1 MSDKNTALWVAL
13 AEALGPRSAHLSPLL
28 AHFGTPEAIFAA
40 TEGELLAAVP
50 TLKPAVLHALLEAQ
64 PTPRA
69 AEILKFCARNGV
81 AILTPDSAAYPAP
94 LRAIAEPPAVLYCH
108 GRLPQFGQMPTVG
121 VVGARHADAYGER
134 MAYKLSFEM
143 AAAGAIIVSGL
154 AEGVDGIAAAAALE
168 AGAPTVAVLGT
179 GIDRIYPKHHKRL
192 FGEVAEFGAV
202 ITEFAPGTPP
212 NAWHFPMRNRLISA
226 LSDALVVVR
235 AGENSGALITARYAL
250 FQGKA
255 LFAVP
260 GNADEAL
267 SVGTNRLLRGGAMM
281 ATCAE
286 DVLSHFRFLYPD
298 LAPCTVPDEAVQ
310 YSLLQQEILRAHGIK
325 SSSKKEEGKTA
336 KRSSRSRREVSE
348 ATATKVTEAPVT
360 EEAPSPS
367 ATVLAEALATLGA
380 ADRALYDLLPD
391 GPFTVDVLVGA
402 GVGIAASVAAMTL
415 FEILGLVKAGVGG
428 TYVKL

>member
-13 AEALGPRSAHLSPLL
+13 AEALGPRSASLSPLL
-28 AHFGTPEAIFAA
+28 SHFGTPEAIFAA
-40 TEGELLAAVP
+40 TEGELLEAVP
-50 TLKPAVLHALLEAQ
+50 TLKPAVLHALHEA
-64 PTPRA
+64 PPHKRA

-81 AILTPDSAAYPAP
+81 DVLTPDCAAYPAP
-94 LRAIAEPPAVLYCH
+94 LRAIAEPPAVLYCR
-108 GRLPQFGQMPTVG
+108 GRLPQLGKVPTVG
-121 VVGARHADAYGER
+121 VVGARHPDAYGER

-143 AAAGAIIVSGL
+143 AAAGAVIVSGL

-168 AGAPTVAVLGT
+168 AGVSTVAVLGT

-267 SVGTNRLLRGGAMM
+267 SFGTNRLLRGGAMM

-310 YSLLQQEILRAHGIK
+310 YSLLQQDILRAHGIK
-325 SSSKKEEGKTA
+325 SASYKEVGKAT
-336 KRSSRSRREVSE
+336 RRHREES
-348 ATATKVTEAPVT
+348 EAPVAPSV
-360 EEAPSPS
+360 EAPVAEAAPMPS
-367 ATVLAEALATLGA
+367 ASVLAEALATLSA

-391 GPFTVDVLVGA
+391 GPFTVDALVGA
-402 GVGIAASVAAMTL
+402 GVGVSASVSAMTL
-415 FEILGLVKAGVGG
+415 FEILGLIKAGVGG
-428 TYVKL
+428 TYLKL